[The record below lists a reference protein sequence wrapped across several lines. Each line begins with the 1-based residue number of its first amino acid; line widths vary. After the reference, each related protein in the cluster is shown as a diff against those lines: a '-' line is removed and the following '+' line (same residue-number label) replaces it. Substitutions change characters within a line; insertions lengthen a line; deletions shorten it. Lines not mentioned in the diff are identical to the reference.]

1 MDTTDARNP
10 PPAPAAVVEWI
21 RSAAIPLTPA
31 EPRHGLADLAPLRA
45 VIGDARI
52 VSLGEATHG
61 TREFFTLKHR
71 LLELCVAELGFTMFC
86 IEASFPESLAV
97 NAYVL
102 DGTGDP
108 AAALA
113 NMRFWT
119 WDTAEVLD
127 LIEWMRWW
135 NVHHDRK
142 VKFYGFD
149 MQYPTVAALG
159 LIDYLDRVAPDLAA
173 ECRSELAPLASDVA
187 TDRFAQLAA
196 ARRDEA
202 FACIARMREAFAQ
215 RREAWIAATGAL
227 DWHLGRLHASVL
239 DQAARLRAD
248 LSSNVRDPAM
258 AENVCALLEA
268 EGPAAKAV
276 LWAHN
281 GHVAR
286 AVYPEDG
293 KAMGKA
299 LDEMVGRAQVVIGF
313 SFDRGAF
320 QARSS
325 SSELA
330 DHRIAGPMPGSL
342 DAALAQAGLPRFA
355 LDLANAPRDGAVAAW
370 LAAEMPMRSVGAVY
384 YLKDDDAVDAAKVD
398 PRYAM
403 AIVPRA
409 QFDAIVFVTDTTAAR
424 RNRAL
429 PAPQPLPIHDAP
441 ANLALAGDG
450 VPAGWRL
457 VGAERHKIDAV
468 ASGNDPAPSGGR
480 TVRLTRDA
488 GRQRWGDVR
497 LVQEV
502 AAQISR
508 GQRVRF
514 AAAIRTQCA
523 GTGAG
528 ALLLMR
534 FRKKPDDGGS
544 SSLVRDLTVAASS
557 DAPAQSPQWTTVA
570 VEADVPDEAHS
581 CVLALVMSG
590 NGSAWFGDLAFTMV
604 ARAATT

>member
-1 MDTTDARNP
+1 MEPSAPDATDARNP
-10 PPAPAAVVEWI
+10 PAPVVEWM
-21 RSAAIPLTPA
+21 RAAAIPLATA
-31 EPRHGLADLAPLRA
+31 EPRHGCADLAALRPLL
-45 VIGDARI
+45 GDARI
-52 VSLGEATHG
+52 VSLGEQTHG

-71 LLELCVAELGFTMFC
+71 LIEFCVVELGFTMFC

-108 AAALA
+108 ADALA

-135 NVHHDRK
+135 NLHQDRK

-149 MQYPTVAALG
+149 MQYPAVATLG
-159 LIDYLDRVAPDLAA
+159 LVDYLDRVAPDLAA
-173 ECRSELAPLASDVA
+173 ECKSELAPLASDVTA
-187 TDRFAQLAA
+187 GLFKGLAE
-196 ARRDEA
+196 ARRAEML
-202 FACIARMREAFAQ
+202 ACIARVRDAFAQ
-215 RREAWIAATGAL
+215 RRAAWTAQTNAL

-239 DQAARLRAD
+239 EQSARLRID
-248 LSSNVRDPAM
+248 QMERDRAM

-276 LWAHN
+276 VWAHN
-281 GHVAR
+281 SHVAR
-286 AVYPEDG
+286 AAYPEDG
-293 KAMGKA
+293 KAMGKH

-320 QARSS
+320 QARSA

-330 DHRIAGPMPGSL
+330 DHRIAGPLPGSL
-342 DAALAQAGLPRFA
+342 DAALAQAGPPRFA
-355 LDLANAPRDGAVAAW
+355 LDLASAPRDGAVATW
-370 LAAEMPMRSVGAVY
+370 LGAEMPMRSVGAVY
-384 YLKDDDAVDAAKVD
+384 RHEDGDVVDAK
-398 PRYAM
+398 YAM
-403 AIVPRA
+403 AVVPRA
-409 QFDAIVFVTDTTAAR
+409 QFDAIVFVADTTAAR

-457 VGAERHKIDAV
+457 VDAERHKIDAV
-468 ASGNDPAPSGGR
+468 ASGNDPAPAGGR
-480 TVRLTRDA
+480 TVRLMRDA
-488 GRQRWGDVR
+488 GPQRWGDVR

-502 AAQISR
+502 DAQAWR
-508 GQRVRF
+508 GRRVRF
-514 AAAIRTQCA
+514 AAAIRTRCA
-523 GTGAG
+523 GMGAG
-528 ALLLMR
+528 VLLLMR
-534 FRKKPDDGGS
+534 FRKKPEGGEAA
-544 SSLVRDLTVAASS
+544 LFARDLTVAASS

-570 VEADVPDEAHS
+570 VEADVPDEAYS
-581 CVLALVMSG
+581 CVLALVMSR
-590 NGSAWFGDLAFTMV
+590 NGAAWFGDLEFKTL
-604 ARAATT
+604 AREAET

>member
-1 MDTTDARNP
+1 MDTTSAPNP
-10 PPAPAAVVEWI
+10 PAAVAEWI
-21 RSAAIPLTPA
+21 RSAAIPLATA

-71 LLELCVAELGFTMFC
+71 LLEFCVAELGFTMFC

-108 AAALA
+108 AEALA

-119 WDTAEVLD
+119 WNTAEVLD

-173 ECRSELAPLASDVA
+173 QCRSELAPLASDVTANLFEGIAEGRRA
-187 TDRFAQLAA
+187 TLLAGIA
-196 ARRDEA
+196 LLRD
-202 FACIARMREAFAQ
+202 AFAQ
-215 RREAWIAATGAL
+215 RREEWTAKTSAL
-227 DWHLGRLHASVL
+227 DCHLGRLHATVL
-239 DQAARLRAD
+239 EQSARCAIGLMA
-248 LSSNVRDPAM
+248 RDRAM

-286 AVYPEDG
+286 TNYPEDG

-320 QARSS
+320 QALGYPSGG
-325 SSELA
+325 LA
-330 DHRIAGPMPGSL
+330 DHRVAGAVPGSFDAARAPAGPPV
-342 DAALAQAGLPRFA
+342 FA
-355 LDLANAPRDGAVAAW
+355 LDLVHAPRDGVVAQWRAT
-370 LAAEMPMRSVGAVY
+370 EMPMRMIGAVCH
-384 YLKDDDAVDAAKVD
+384 LGDDAYGAKYVFPFT
-398 PRYAM
+398 PR
-403 AIVPRA
+403 V
-409 QFDAIVFVTDTTAAR
+409 QFDAIVFVGETTAAR
-424 RNRAL
+424 RNRAV
-429 PAPQPLPIHDAP
+429 PAAEPLPVHAAP

-450 VPAGWRL
+450 VPSGWRL
-457 VGAERHKIDAV
+457 VGANDGRTGAIA
-468 ASGNDPAPSGGR
+468 ASTEISPSGGR
-480 TVRLTRDA
+480 AVGLARHGGAQRLADK
-488 GRQRWGDVR
+488 R
-497 LVQEV
+497 LVQKV
-502 AAQISR
+502 DAQAWR
-508 GQRVRF
+508 GRRVRF
-514 AAAIRTQCA
+514 SAAVRTEVVDA
-523 GTGAG
+523 GG

-534 FRKKPDDGGS
+534 LLPKPDGGES
-544 SSLVRDLTVAASS
+544 DIFVRALATAASAE
-557 DAPAQSPQWTTVA
+557 APVRSPQWTTMA
-570 VEADVPDEAHS
+570 VEAEVPEAAHS
-581 CVLALVMSG
+581 CVLALVMDG
-590 NGSAWFGDLAFTMV
+590 NGSAWFGDLTFTAV
-604 ARAATT
+604 APNSRA